1 MTKVLLVQPTEYRE
15 FYNLDRDYSRYLSR
29 ELGLLHIGSMLADN
43 NTEVKLIPGIYN
55 KEKTFSLLKKHCKN
69 FDIIG
74 TTCLTPEINIA
85 LDILKK
91 SKEINPNIKT
101 IIGGQHVTWMDKKT
115 IKNPFIDIV
124 VKGEGENSFLEI
136 VRKKK
141 LQDIKGITFRKENKI
156 KKNTACNTLKEI
168 PKLNKPLLTRYLN
181 DIDKEVSL
189 GSYQKFQFNHMVTRG
204 CPYNCSY
211 CIEPKFWGHTLRFK
225 KIKHIIE
232 ENNLITNSKSCK
244 RIFFMDSTFTANRK
258 YAENLCKE
266 IKKQNYDIKFK
277 CYTKINIYDKKI
289 STTLAKANFSLVY
302 FGIEHFHPYV
312 QKMMNKKANFNEI
325 IKGLKNAKSVNQFTG
340 SFLLIGHPGDNLERS
355 KYSYKKTEH
364 LIKKKMLD
372 EITPFTF
379 VPYPGTD
386 IFNNPNKYNLK
397 ILTKDFSKYARIYE
411 PVISYKDFSKD
422 EIEIM
427 FRFFTKLAFKTSSVI

>member
-1 MTKVLLVQPTEYRE
+1 MTKVLLIQPTEYRE

-29 ELGLLHIGSMLADN
+29 ELGLLQIGSVLADN
-43 NTEVKLIPGIYN
+43 NIEVKLILGIYS
-55 KEKTFSLLKKHCKN
+55 KEKTFSLLKKICKN

-85 LDILKK
+85 LEILKK

-101 IIGGQHVTWMDKKT
+101 IIGGQHVTWMDKET
-115 IKNPFIDIV
+115 IKNPFVDIV
-124 VKGEGENSFLEI
+124 VRGEGENTFLEI
-136 VRKKK
+136 VKGERI
-141 LQDIKGITFRKENKI
+141 DNIKGITFRKNKLI
-156 KKNTACNTLKEI
+156 KKNKSCNILKEI
-168 PKLNKPLLTRYLN
+168 PKLNEELLKKYLD

-189 GSYQKFQFNHMVTRG
+189 GPYERFQFNHMVSRG

-232 ENNLITNSKSCK
+232 ECNTITNSKSCK
-244 RIFFMDSTFTANRK
+244 RIFFMDSTFTANK
-258 YAENLCKE
+258 KFTESLCNE
-266 IKKQNYDIKFK
+266 IKKQNYSMKLK
-277 CYTKINIYDKKI
+277 CYTKINIYDKSI
-289 STTLAKANFSLVY
+289 ANTLSKAGFNLVY
-302 FGIEHFHPYV
+302 FGIEHFHSYV
-312 QKMMNKKANFNEI
+312 QKMMNKTSSFSQI
-325 IKGLKNAKSVNQFTG
+325 LKGLKNAKDVDQFTG

-355 KYSYKKTEH
+355 KYSYKKTEY

-386 IFNNPNKYNLK
+386 IFNNPNKYNSK
-397 ILTKDFSKYARIYE
+397 ILTKDFSKYARIYQ
-411 PVISYKDFSKD
+411 PVISYKDFSND

-427 FRFFTKLAFKTSSVI
+427 FQFFAKLAFKTSGVI